1 MAWTY
6 ADPSP
11 AFRPLAHH
19 IAFNAGPLDEVT
31 VDGQAV
37 TPQPGGF
44 YGGWVTP
51 DVVGPFK
58 GGPGTR
64 GW

>member
-1 MAWTY
+1 M
-6 ADPSP
+6 P
-11 AFRPLAHH
+11 
-19 IAFNAGPLDEVT
+19 
-31 VDGQAV
+31 V

-51 DVVGPFK
+51 ELMGPFK
-58 GGPGTR
+58 GGPGSS